1 MRAVRSASVPLRGS
15 PHSQA
20 NLWSNEDKQ
29 IAKACHPGHTC
40 QKEMMASSCCSK
52 ARTFNSTSKCMQQIS
67 DLQRAQRVRVVHSE
81 HIVGALAKLQH
92 DSVFV
97 TLVHQLKVLD

>member
-52 ARTFNSTSKCMQQIS
+52 ARTYNKKNSTSSACS
-67 DLQRAQRVRVVHSE
+67 RFPTCSAHN
-81 HIVGALAKLQH
+81 G
-92 DSVFV
+92 
-97 TLVHQLKVLD
+97 